1 MRTLISFDCVCSP
14 VPIRVSSAIEI
25 SATSQLVWGVFTDIH
40 RWSDWNPLIIEVTSI
55 SGGALWAP
63 GGAFVMRYKSEFTPI
78 QAITRS
84 FVQQVLPGRRIVLS
98 GDVLGSRG
106 ITTYNFT
113 SSGPK
118 TVVSATEVFAETDS
132 DYRNYVISSST
143 QRLLMALL
151 RGLKNHIENMGH
163 KAREGCI

>member
-14 VPIRVSSAIEI
+14 VPIHVSSAIEI

-118 TVVSATEVFAETDS
+118 TIVSATEVFAETDS
-132 DYRNYVISSST
+132 DYRNYVISSNT
-143 QRLLMALL
+143 QRLLTVLL
-151 RGLKNHIENMGH
+151 RGLKNQIENIGH
-163 KAREGCI
+163 KARGAHA